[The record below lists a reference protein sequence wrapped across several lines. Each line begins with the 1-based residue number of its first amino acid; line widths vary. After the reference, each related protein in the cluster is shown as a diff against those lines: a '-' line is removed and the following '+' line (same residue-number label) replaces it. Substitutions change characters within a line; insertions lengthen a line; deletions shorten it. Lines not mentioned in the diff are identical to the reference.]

1 MMDIKL
7 ASVVILT
14 YNGEKTV
21 ESCLNSVFGQTYDNI
36 EIIVVDNAS
45 EDRTIDEVQSVE
57 RKTQSHSAKFKII
70 KNDTN
75 IGFAGHNIGIEAS
88 NGKFVLCIN
97 QDVVLEPDFISEAV
111 KLFQDEKVGA
121 AQGKLI
127 SKQLTVNSKQ
137 QIIDTTGIIAL
148 KSRRFID
155 RGQGQEDNGQYEKIE
170 EVFGVNGAA
179 AFFRKRCLED
189 VKMDSR
195 LRGNDKGVGEF
206 YDSDFFMYKEDI
218 DLSWR
223 IRLYGWKIIYCPK
236 AVACVDRSSE
246 LVSGKSGVK
255 EIISARKKQ
264 SQFIG
269 YYSFK
274 NHRLAL
280 IKNDLLWL
288 FFKHLPWILPREI
301 GSWLYVLFF
310 EPKIWPAIGKFF
322 KQMPRAWKKRKII
335 MKNKR
340 VRVKEM
346 GRWFR

>member
-14 YNGEKTV
+14 HNGEKTV
-21 ESCLNSVFGQTYDNI
+21 ESCLNSVFSQTYDNI

-45 EDRTIDEVQSVE
+45 EDRTIDEAQSVK
-57 RKTQSHSAKFKII
+57 RKIQSHSAKLKII

-75 IGFAGHNIGIEAS
+75 IGFAGHNVGIENS
-88 NGKFVLCIN
+88 GGEFVLCIN

-111 KLFQDEKVGA
+111 KLFGDEKVGA
-121 AQGKLI
+121 VQGKILVKESRI
-127 SKQLTVNSKQ
+127 KNQESK
-137 QIIDTTGIIAL
+137 IIDTTGIVAF
-148 KSRRFID
+148 KSRRFAD
-155 RGQGQEDNGQYEKIE
+155 RGQGEKDKGQYEKIE

-179 AFFRKRCLED
+179 AFFRKKCLED

-223 IRLYGWKIIYCPK
+223 IRLYGWKIMYCPK
-236 AVACVDRSSE
+236 AVAFAERTSV
-246 LVSGKSGVK
+246 LAGSGMAGAV
-255 EIISARKKQ
+255 SARKKQ
-264 SQFIG
+264 IQRVRRF
-269 YYSFK
+269 SFK
-274 NHRLAL
+274 NHRLAI
-280 IKNDLLWL
+280 IKNDLPGL
-288 FFKHLPWILPREI
+288 FLKHLPWILPREI

-322 KQMPRAWKKRKII
+322 EQMPRAWKKRMII

-340 VRVKEM
+340 IGAGEM
-346 GRWFR
+346 ERWFR